1 MTSLDMTKTTENTTD
16 FWQAK
21 YTFSN
26 KNVYGYYFEIYID
39 NYKRYISGAGEKISV
54 AHYKLPKTGGRG
66 VINSTLPNEGE
77 FIQTVYDP
85 NFKTP
90 DWAKDIVFY
99 YIFPDRFR
107 NGSSANDPKQGVDH
121 FYKSDKIEFHT
132 NWADP
137 KPWVPGSG
145 DGHTTDDDEYC
156 NDFYGGDLAGI
167 KEKLDYL
174 AELGVNTLYINPIF
188 EASSNHK
195 YDCANFKSIDNNF
208 GTLEEFNDLCS
219 VAQSKGIKIILDASL
234 NHSSSDSI
242 YMDRYSHYPNSL
254 GAFEGEVKQSTSP
267 YYDWYEWVS
276 GETDPDKMYQIWA
289 VPSLANLKDQTQ
301 SYKDFAI
308 NDSDSVTKYWL
319 NQGSSGWR
327 MDVAPWVSDSFWK
340 EWRTAAKATK
350 SDSYLVC
357 ETWWDSSKYFLGD
370 MFDATMNYIFRQA
383 VIDYSNGTKTA
394 AQTNDIL
401 EMMREDYPEEAF
413 YVLMNLL
420 STHDKPRALWHYG
433 YLEQGA
439 SGYDT
444 AVKKLK
450 LSMLF
455 QMTYP
460 GAPSIY
466 YGDEVGVT
474 GGEDPYNRGP
484 YPWADKGG
492 NPDTNLFSQV
502 KTMVKLRNDNPILR
516 RGTIKPIYSDSNVMA
531 YLRTYQGKTAIICVN
546 NSDTNKEVTINLS
559 GLGLPTTFSD
569 ILNSNTGYTVTNNQ
583 LKVTV
588 NAYWGNVLMN

>member
-1 MTSLDMTKTTENTTD
+1 
-16 FWQAK
+16 
-21 YTFSN
+21 
-26 KNVYGYYFEIYID
+26 
-39 NYKRYISGAGEKISV
+39 
-54 AHYKLPKTGGRG
+54 
-66 VINSTLPNEGE
+66 
-77 FIQTVYDP
+77 
-85 NFKTP
+85 
-90 DWAKDIVFY
+90 
-99 YIFPDRFR
+99 
-107 NGSSANDPKQGVDH
+107 
-121 FYKSDKIEFHT
+121 
-132 NWADP
+132 
-137 KPWVPGSG
+137 
-145 DGHTTDDDEYC
+145 
-156 NDFYGGDLAGI
+156 
-167 KEKLDYL
+167 
-174 AELGVNTLYINPIF
+174 
-188 EASSNHK
+188 
-195 YDCANFKSIDNNF
+195 
-208 GTLEEFNDLCS
+208 
-219 VAQSKGIKIILDASL
+219 
-234 NHSSSDSI
+234 
-242 YMDRYSHYPNSL
+242 
-254 GAFEGEVKQSTSP
+254 
-267 YYDWYEWVS
+267 
-276 GETDPDKMYQIWA
+276 
-289 VPSLANLKDQTQ
+289 
-301 SYKDFAI
+301 
-308 NDSDSVTKYWL
+308 
-319 NQGSSGWR
+319 
-327 MDVAPWVSDSFWK
+327 
-340 EWRTAAKATK
+340 
-350 SDSYLVC
+350 
-357 ETWWDSSKYFLGD
+357 

-492 NPDTNLFSQV
+492 NPDTSLFNQV

-546 NSDTNKEVTINLS
+546 NGDTNKEVTLDLS
-559 GLGLPTTFSD
+559 GLGLPTTFND

-588 NAYWGNVLMN
+588 NAYWGNVLIN